1 MSRLDDA
8 LPDSFVSANGLPVG
22 EILVTGGLGF
32 VGSHLVDA
40 LLAAGRSVHVLDDLS
55 SGSPDNLRQWRSEPR
70 LRISVAS
77 AEDPQVAAAACR
89 SASCVFHLAGAVG
102 VQLLMTDPL
111 MVIRRNLRCTEVM
124 LEAAAKTRIPILITS
139 SSEVYGQGPVPFC
152 ESDPVLPGV
161 PDELRGGYACAKAMG
176 EWLALGY
183 AKRQALPV
191 VVVRLFNVVGA
202 RQSGAYGMVLPRFLL
217 QATSGRPVTV
227 FGDGTQTRCF
237 AAATEVAQALIALL
251 ATRSAHGK
259 IINVGSDREISM
271 RALAELVCTKAASS
285 SPIVLVP
292 FAEMF
297 PTGFVDPARRVPS
310 LDRLRSVIGWVPERP
325 IEAIV
330 SDLLSLMRVPQAVVS
345 RD

>member
-1 MSRLDDA
+1 
-8 LPDSFVSANGLPVG
+8 
-22 EILVTGGLGF
+22 
-32 VGSHLVDA
+32 
-40 LLAAGRSVHVLDDLS
+40 
-55 SGSPDNLRQWRSEPR
+55 
-70 LRISVAS
+70 
-77 AEDPQVAAAACR
+77 
-89 SASCVFHLAGAVG
+89 
-102 VQLLMTDPL
+102 
-111 MVIRRNLRCTEVM
+111 
-124 LEAAAKTRIPILITS
+124 
-139 SSEVYGQGPVPFC
+139 
-152 ESDPVLPGV
+152 
-161 PDELRGGYACAKAMG
+161 
-176 EWLALGY
+176 
-183 AKRQALPV
+183 
-191 VVVRLFNVVGA
+191 
-202 RQSGAYGMVLPRFLL
+202 
-217 QATSGRPVTV
+217 PVTV

-271 RALAELVCTKAASS
+271 RALAELVCAKAASS